1 METVSIPPRPVV
13 IVVPLALAR
22 GSVLLALIHLVVIVE
37 PKPANQIVPGVL
49 VVAIRRLTVPLVRS
63 VASVVLD
70 IV

>member
-37 PKPANQIVPGVL
+37 PKPARQIVLGVL
-49 VVAIRRLTVPLVRS
+49 AVAIRRLTELPVPQTANAVLV
-63 VASVVLD
+63 